1 MTPLKSDVTDL
12 KSETDL
18 VKTKILKM
26 DMIIDNEL
34 RVNIQRAAWD
44 ILICP
49 EICMTPWNPAANL
62 KC

>member
-49 EICMTPWNPAANL
+49 EICMTP
-62 KC
+62 